1 MPTPRVILSEAM
13 ALEVGGKEPWPTD
26 VKLYQPYE
34 VEQILLPDN
43 ASCLATQAY
52 LKMSKL
58 SYTVEP
64 RSNAEFMSPSGK
76 VPFIQCGAFVVSE
89 LEPIV
94 SFVASKG
101 ISLTNDL
108 DNGQKADMRAYMSLI
123 NNVLANAELFIT
135 WCDAPTYKQV
145 TKPRYGSVFPWPL
158 NHLLCWQKK
167 SSVTKRLHVL
177 GWANKSLDDVFHEV
191 DLCCSALSE
200 RLASKN
206 YFFGDK
212 PTELDA
218 LVFGHL
224 FTVLTTPLPNNQLAA
239 TIRGYR
245 ALVDLCKRIEHE
257 YFELPSSS

>member
-1 MPTPRVILSEAM
+1 MAFEA
-13 ALEVGGKEPWPTD
+13 GGKEPWPSD
-26 VKLYQPYE
+26 VKLFQPYE
-34 VEQILLPDN
+34 SEQILLPDN
-43 ASCLATQAY
+43 ANCLATQAF
-52 LKMSKL
+52 LKMAKL
-58 SYTVEP
+58 PYTVEP
-64 RSNAEFMSPSGK
+64 RINAEFMSPSGK

-94 SFVASKG
+94 SFVANKG
-101 ISLTNDL
+101 ASLTNDL
-108 DNGQKADMRAYMSLI
+108 DGDKKSDMRAYMSL
-123 NNVLANAELFIT
+123 VGTVFANAELFIT
-135 WCDAPTYKQV
+135 WCDASTYKQV

-167 SSVTKRLHVL
+167 SSVIKRLHVL
-177 GWANKSLDDVFHEV
+177 GWASKTLDDVFHEV
-191 DLCCSALSE
+191 DQCCQALSV
-200 RLASKN
+200 RLGSKN

-245 ALVDLCKRIEHE
+245 SLVDLCKRIEHE
-257 YFELPSSS
+257 YFELPSNS